1 MDPFSR
7 EWIEDQIR
15 ETLIEEFELNE
26 EDLVSADTQLFDDL
40 DLDSLDLIDLWVA
53 LEKRFSVRLHELNLG
68 KVENTIT
75 LGEFYD
81 LVESCIRDQGH

>member
-75 LGEFYD
+75 LGEFYY